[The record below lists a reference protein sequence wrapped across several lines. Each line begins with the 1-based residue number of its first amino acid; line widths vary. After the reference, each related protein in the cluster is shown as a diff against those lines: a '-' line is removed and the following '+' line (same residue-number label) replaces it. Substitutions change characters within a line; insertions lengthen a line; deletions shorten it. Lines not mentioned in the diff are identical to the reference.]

1 MRMLITAAA
10 LSLTASMAMAETTI
24 TVQYAYPELF
34 ENTQKEILQAFNK
47 AHPDIKV
54 EFRASYK
61 DYEDAAQ
68 RVLREG
74 ITGNVPDVTFQ
85 GLNRVRILADK
96 GIAQP
101 LDGFIAGEKDFDAAG
116 YHSGMLQAGA
126 ANGKVYGLP
135 FAISLPIVY
144 FNMDLVKKAGVD
156 ENSLPTTWDG
166 IIALGAKIE
175 AQGEADGVMT
185 EWAITGNWIW
195 QAMVFA
201 NGGSMLNAAETE
213 VAFDGAAGKKA
224 IGTLARLA
232 TEAKSPNLSPNEM
245 RAAFAAGKLGVMVTT
260 TARLNVIT
268 QQVGGKFALK
278 TGNYPDL
285 QPGVSHLPAG
295 GNVALITAKD
305 KDKQKAAWQFLKF
318 WTGPEGGAIMVKTTG
333 YMAPNNKAADLLKD
347 FYVNNPNQAVAL
359 SQLPYLTGWYAFP
372 GDNGLKITDV
382 IKDRLQSV
390 MDGSRAKE
398 AETVLADMA
407 NDVRAL
413 LPRGN

>member
-1 MRMLITAAA
+1 
-10 LSLTASMAMAETTI
+10 
-24 TVQYAYPELF
+24 
-34 ENTQKEILQAFNK
+34 
-47 AHPDIKV
+47 
-54 EFRASYK
+54 
-61 DYEDAAQ
+61 
-68 RVLREG
+68 
-74 ITGNVPDVTFQ
+74 
-85 GLNRVRILADK
+85 
-96 GIAQP
+96 
-101 LDGFIAGEKDFDAAG
+101 
-116 YHSGMLQAGA
+116 
-126 ANGKVYGLP
+126 
-135 FAISLPIVY
+135 
-144 FNMDLVKKAGVD
+144 
-156 ENSLPTTWDG
+156 
-166 IIALGAKIE
+166 
-175 AQGEADGVMT
+175 
-185 EWAITGNWIW
+185 
-195 QAMVFA
+195 
-201 NGGSMLNAAETE
+201 
-213 VAFDGAAGKKA
+213 
-224 IGTLARLA
+224 
-232 TEAKSPNLSPNEM
+232 M